1 MGLEEI
7 WNKLKELKAK
17 RQQEIAEL
25 PDDETRDK
33 HLRSLKLRTEVFGMK
48 KEVKKKVNHLKKKV
62 NIMENHN
69 MMMASHSIL
78 KQGKP
83 KKAKP
88 QSGFLGKHNL

>member
-33 HLRSLKLRTEVFGMK
+33 HLRSLRRERRVQNEEVEK
-48 KEVKKKVNHLKKKV
+48 KRLQEK
-62 NIMENHN
+62 MED
-69 MMMASHSIL
+69 IY
-78 KQGKP
+78 
-83 KKAKP
+83 
-88 QSGFLGKHNL
+88 